1 MRVLIAPQEF
11 KGSLT
16 ALEAVAAMEMGLRR
30 ALPDA
35 RIDRLALADGG
46 PGTVRALVLAAGGRY
61 SLAVVEGPLGEP
73 VAARWGR
80 IQNGRTAVIE
90 MAAAA
95 GLHLIPA
102 NRLDPRRAS
111 TYGVGELIQAALDS
125 GVEQIWVGVGGS
137 ATNDGGA
144 GMAAALGARLLD
156 DADRPLPAGA
166 AALVHLARIDLAAL
180 DPRLHR
186 VEAVA
191 LVDVQNPLC
200 GPAGAS
206 RVYGPQKGA
215 DPLAVEE
222 LERALVNYADIV
234 TRDLGI
240 DVAAIPGGGAGG
252 GLAAGLVAFAGARIA
267 PGVETIA
274 QALHLRDHVTAADLV
289 ITGEGRLDR
298 QSTFGKT
305 VAGVARVAAD
315 MGVPCLAVAGSV
327 ADPDAVAT
335 IPGLIAV
342 EAATPPDLPLAQ
354 ALARAAEFV
363 ATATERLLRRVFP
376 QILAPPAPGRD

>member
-16 ALEAVAAMEMGLRR
+16 ALETVAAMETGLRR

-61 SLAVVEGPLGEP
+61 SLAMVEGPLGEP
-73 VAARWGR
+73 TAARWGR

-102 NRLDPRRAS
+102 DRRDPCRAS
-111 TYGVGELIQAALDS
+111 TYGVGELIRAALDS
-125 GVEQIWVGVGGS
+125 EIEQIWVGVGGS

-144 GMAAALGARLLD
+144 GMATALGARLLD
-156 DADRPLPAGA
+156 DADRPLLAGA

-180 DPRLHR
+180 DPRLRR
-186 VEAVA
+186 VEVVA
-191 LVDVQNPLC
+191 LVDVQNRLC
-200 GPAGAS
+200 GPDGAS
-206 RVYGPQKGA
+206 RIYGPQKGA
-215 DPLAVEE
+215 DQLAVEE

-234 TRDLGI
+234 ARDLGI
-240 DVAAIPGGGAGG
+240 GVAAIPGGGAGG

-267 PGVETIA
+267 SGVDTIA
-274 QALHLRDHVTAADLV
+274 QALHLRDHVVAADLV

-305 VAGVARVAAD
+305 VAGVARVAAEA
-315 MGVPCLAVAGSV
+315 GVPCLAVAGTV
-327 ADPDAVAT
+327 ADPDAIAT

-342 EAATPPDLPLAQ
+342 EAAAPPDLPLAQ

-363 ATATERLLRRVFP
+363 AAATERLLRRVLP
-376 QILAPPAPGRD
+376 PISAPPAPGRD